1 MRVNVEQNH
10 DQSLAWLN
18 IKTAE
23 AKIHKA
29 AGILLKGK
37 SEMKKFG
44 DKNNIMISVFSAKEG
59 KKLTRHVFKLQFETS
74 YATE

>member
-44 DKNNIMISVFSAKEG
+44 DKNNIMISVFS
-59 KKLTRHVFKLQFETS
+59 TN
-74 YATE
+74 